1 MTRRANWQFKVQ
13 KYYSARCYNKR
24 GYINKRWTKIE
35 LKIDASELK
44 SEGKETIKNL
54 ADFIKN
60 KTNAD
65 IAIESQIINATI
77 ETEGTSKKY
86 MRLIVKKF
94 LHKSELKEYYRVLSD
109 NEDTLKIKEKK
120 IYEE

>member
-1 MTRRANWQFKVQ
+1 
-13 KYYSARCYNKR
+13 
-24 GYINKRWTKIE
+24 
-35 LKIDASELK
+35 
-44 SEGKETIKNL
+44 
-54 ADFIKN
+54 
-60 KTNAD
+60 
-65 IAIESQIINATI
+65 
-77 ETEGTSKKY
+77 

>member
-1 MTRRANWQFKVQ
+1 M
-13 KYYSARCYNKR
+13 
-24 GYINKRWTKIE
+24 
-35 LKIDASELK
+35 
-44 SEGKETIKNL
+44 
-54 ADFIKN
+54 
-60 KTNAD
+60 NAE

-109 NEDTLKIKEKK
+109 NKDTLKIKEKK

>member
-1 MTRRANWQFKVQ
+1 MNANI
-13 KYYSARCYNKR
+13 S
-24 GYINKRWTKIE
+24 
-35 LKIDASELK
+35 
-44 SEGKETIKNL
+44 
-54 ADFIKN
+54 
-60 KTNAD
+60 
-65 IAIESQIINATI
+65 IESQIINATI

-94 LHKSELKEYYRVLSD
+94 LHKSELKEYYRVLSE